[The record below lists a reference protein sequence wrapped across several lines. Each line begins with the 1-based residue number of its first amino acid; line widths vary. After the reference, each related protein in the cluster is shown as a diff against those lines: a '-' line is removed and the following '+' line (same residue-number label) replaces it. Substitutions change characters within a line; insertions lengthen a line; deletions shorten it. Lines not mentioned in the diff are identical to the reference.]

1 LGFSEAA
8 DFAPTQEFELTE
20 QQLGGEP
27 VPLKCACLALLLSDR
42 HTPLGPQTPV
52 CNEIAGDG
60 TSTDAHWRRSCRYVK
75 FQAVNHLSIFIE
87 DNQGD
92 EEVTRVGKI
101 QLLGAAGQ
109 TMNVAEI
116 KKVED
121 GH

>member
-1 LGFSEAA
+1 M
-8 DFAPTQEFELTE
+8 
-20 QQLGGEP
+20 
-27 VPLKCACLALLLSDR
+27 
-42 HTPLGPQTPV
+42 
-52 CNEIAGDG
+52 
-60 TSTDAHWRRSCRYVK
+60 K

-116 KKVED
+116 KKVEE
-121 GH
+121 GQ

>member
-1 LGFSEAA
+1 LSPAA
-8 DFAPTQEFELTE
+8 VKADRRLLTVE
-20 QQLGGEP
+20 
-27 VPLKCACLALLLSDR
+27 
-42 HTPLGPQTPV
+42 
-52 CNEIAGDG
+52 
-60 TSTDAHWRRSCRYVK
+60 SCRYVK
-75 FQAVNHLSIFIE
+75 FQAVNHLAIFIE

-116 KKVED
+116 KKVEE